1 MIRRPPRST
10 LFPYTTLF
18 RSGACVVGDFRSGRK
33 LGRSALAGPPFL
45 EAGNRLGLP
54 PDRIVGAPV
63 NDGWLGCAGGR
74 DAGWRGRGRPLRN
87 GPLNGERDGG
97 GGEQTSKHEDP
108 SRGLPR

>member
-33 LGRSALAGPPFL
+33 LGRSALAGRPFL

-54 PDRIVGAPV
+54 PDRIVVAPV

-74 DAGWRGRGRPLRN
+74 DAGWRGRVRPLRI
-87 GPLNGERDGG
+87 GTLTGERDGG
-97 GGEQTSKHEDP
+97 EDEQASEHEDP
-108 SRGLPR
+108 SRRFPG